1 VPGFNSYTDLA
12 RAFDEGRVHTAH
24 LRKVPSQ
31 ASVSGNWVDLSMA
44 AGNPKPNYYAAS
56 PLVAAV
62 LEGFDGIF
70 HGDDKSPA
78 AQYLYQFG
86 LMTPT
91 AAFVGQFELLDYLLY
106 YPFIDGDA
114 VGETQTMDNTVTLP
128 RYTSGDG
135 VRAMIVAVAPTT
147 GGGTFTFDYVDADG
161 VSRTSP
167 VITCNTTIAN
177 IATVLTSEQGVAA
190 GGSWSLLEA
199 SASKGI
205 QQVTAVNVI
214 SAIGGLFSLVLVKP
228 IAQHAIREVS
238 VAAEIEFGRQRPIF
252 PRIYDGAYLNM
263 IARPSGSVAAGQ
275 LAGWA
280 KFAWSE

>member
-1 VPGFNSYTDLA
+1 MAGFNSHTELG
-12 RAFDEGRVHTAH
+12 RAFDQGRTHTAH

-56 PLVAAV
+56 PLVAAT

-70 HGDDKSPA
+70 HGDAKSPA
-78 AQYLYQFG
+78 SKHLYQFG

-106 YPFIDGDA
+106 YPFVDGDA
-114 VGETQTMDNTVTLP
+114 VGETQSMDNTVALP
-128 RYTSGDG
+128 RYADGDG

-147 GGGTFTFDYVDADG
+147 GGGTFTYDYVDTEG
-161 VSRTSP
+161 VARTSP
-167 VITCNTTIAN
+167 VISCNTTVAN

-190 GGSWSLLEA
+190 GGQWSLRMDA
-199 SASKGI
+199 ASKGI
-205 QQVTAVNVI
+205 RYVTAVNVI

-228 IAQHAIREVS
+228 LAQAAIREVS
-238 VAAEIEFGRQRPIF
+238 VASEIEFGRQRPIF

-263 IARPSGSVAAGQ
+263 ICRPSGSVAAGQ